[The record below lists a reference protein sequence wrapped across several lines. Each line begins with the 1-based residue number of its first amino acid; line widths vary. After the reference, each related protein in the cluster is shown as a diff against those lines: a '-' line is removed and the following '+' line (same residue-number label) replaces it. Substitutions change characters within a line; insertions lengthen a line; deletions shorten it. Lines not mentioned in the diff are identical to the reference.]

1 MMKTA
6 RPSIRKRGGSRPAD
20 LQLFATT
27 APGLEDVLLSEIKR
41 LGATD
46 PEKAV
51 RGVSFGG
58 DLGMLYRTNLH
69 LRTATRVLVRIA
81 EFDARDRDHLY
92 RGSRAAPWEEH
103 MTPDMTLAV
112 DAVGDNSEI
121 RHTQFASQVVKDGIV
136 DRFRDKVGR
145 RPSVN
150 PKQPDIRIN
159 ARINGDRCTLSWD
172 SSGQRLHRR
181 GYRPSFGGP
190 APLQETL
197 AAGILLMS
205 GYDGS
210 GELVDPMCG
219 SGTILVEA
227 AMIAK
232 NMAPGLLG
240 REFAFMSHLSFNRR
254 LWSNELEDAQRA
266 VREVDGCT
274 IRGSDVSEDSVR
286 AVRTAVLGAGVDD
299 IVAVRRADFR
309 SLAIS
314 EGVGRVV
321 TNPPYGERLGEI
333 NQLADLYSDLGDTLK
348 QRCRGMTAHVLTGSK
363 FLAGKIGLK
372 TRKRDIL
379 WNGPLECRLLHFD
392 LF

>member
-1 MMKTA
+1 MMKTV
-6 RPSIRKRGGSRPAD
+6 RPSVRKRGVPRSAD
-20 LQLFATT
+20 LRLFATT
-27 APGLEDVLLSEIKR
+27 APGLEDVLLSEVKR

-58 DLGMLYRTNLH
+58 DLGMLYRTNLRS
-69 LRTATRVLVRIA
+69 RTATRVLVKIA

-92 RGSRAAPWEEH
+92 RGSRTEPWEEH

-150 PKQPDIRIN
+150 PKQPDIQIN
-159 ARINGDRCTLSWD
+159 ARIKGNRCTLSWD

-181 GYRPSFGGP
+181 GYRSSFGGP

-240 REFAFMSHLSFNRR
+240 REYAFMSHLSFNRR
-254 LWSNELEDAQRA
+254 LWSNELEDARRA

-286 AVRTAVLGAGVDD
+286 AARTVILGAGVDD

-309 SLAIS
+309 NLAVS

-363 FLAGKIGLK
+363 FLSGKIG
-372 TRKRDIL
+372 
-379 WNGPLECRLLHFD
+379 LLHFD

>member
-1 MMKTA
+1 MIRTV
-6 RPSIRKRGGSRPAD
+6 RPSIRNRGGSRSAD
-20 LQLFATT
+20 LRLFATT
-27 APGLEDVLLSEIKR
+27 APGLEGVLLSELRR

-46 PEKAV
+46 PKEAL

-58 DLGMLYRTNLH
+58 DLGMLYRANLWS
-69 LRTATRVLVRIA
+69 RTATRVLVRIA
-81 EFDARDRDHLY
+81 EFDTRDRDHLY
-92 RGSRAAPWEEH
+92 KGSREVAWEEH

-112 DAVGDNSEI
+112 DAVGGNSEI
-121 RHTQFASQVVKDGIV
+121 HHTQFASQVVKDGIV

-145 RPSVN
+145 RPAVDV
-150 PKQPDIRIN
+150 KKPDIRIN
-159 ARINGDRCTLSWD
+159 ARINGDRCILSWD

-181 GYRPSFGGP
+181 GYRSSFGGP
-190 APLQETL
+190 TPLQETL
-197 AAGILLMS
+197 AAGILLLS

-210 GELVDPMCG
+210 GELIDPMCG

-227 AMIAK
+227 AMMAK
-232 NMAPGLLG
+232 NLAPGILG
-240 REFAFMSHLSFNRR
+240 REFAFMRHLSFNRR

-266 VREVDGCT
+266 VREVDGCRV
-274 IRGSDVSEDSVR
+274 RGSDVSEDSVR
-286 AVRTAVLGAGVDD
+286 AARTAVLGAGVDD
-299 IVAVRRADFR
+299 IVAVRRMDMR
-309 SLAIS
+309 SLSVS
-314 EGVGRVV
+314 ESAGHVV

-333 NQLADLYSDLGDTLK
+333 NRLADLYADLGDTLK
-348 QRCRGMTAHVLTGSK
+348 QRCSGMTAHVLTSSK

>member
-6 RPSIRKRGGSRPAD
+6 RPSIRKRDGSRPAD

-27 APGLEDVLLSEIKR
+27 APGLENVLLSEIKR

-46 PEKAV
+46 PQKAV

-150 PKQPDIRIN
+150 PKQPDLRIN

-254 LWSNELEDAQRA
+254 LWSNELEDARGA

-314 EGVGRVV
+314 EGAGRVV

-348 QRCRGMTAHVLTGSK
+348 QKCRGMTAHVLTGSK